1 MRWFGRKCKPP
12 AGRSPAR
19 KRRWSLM
26 KKRISRWMEPVRTAA
41 GWASVLIK
49 VGWPVAATV
58 ALAWAAIVAGSSS
71 PIFTAAEVEV
81 RGLRHLE
88 RDGLLLRAGLEPAP
102 NLLAMSLNDVAA
114 RLLAEPWV
122 ERLKLERHLP
132 NRLVVEVVE
141 REVVAVVRAP
151 GRAGPTDV
159 LVDGAGV
166 VLGEAEADD
175 RLRLPVV
182 VGARDPAPR
191 PGARFTDPHVVA
203 GLAVLQATEGVPLMG
218 RRSLAVV
225 DCTYADRIILKGRG
239 SEAVVA
245 VRGGHLERKFARLKT
260 VAAELK
266 RRHGSIRYIDL
277 SFDRRVIVK
286 GADREG

>member
-1 MRWFGRKCKPP
+1 MP
-12 AGRSPAR
+12 
-19 KRRWSLM
+19 
-26 KKRISRWMEPVRTAA
+26 
-41 GWASVLIK
+41 
-49 VGWPVAATV
+49 
-58 ALAWAAIVAGSSS
+58 
-71 PIFTAAEVEV
+71 
-81 RGLRHLE
+81 
-88 RDGLLLRAGLEPAP
+88 
-102 NLLAMSLNDVAA
+102 
-114 RLLAEPWV
+114 V

-166 VLGEAEADD
+166 VLREAEADD

-286 GADREG
+286 GADRDG

>member
-1 MRWFGRKCKPP
+1 MRWFGRKRKPP

-19 KRRWSLM
+19 KRRWSLV
-26 KKRISRWMEPVRTAA
+26 KKRISRWLEPVRTALR
-41 GWASVLIK
+41 WASVLIK

-81 RGLRHLE
+81 RGLRYLE

-141 REVVAVVRAP
+141 REVVAVVRTP

-159 LVDGAGV
+159 LVDGEGV
-166 VLGEAEADD
+166 VLRAAEAGD

-182 VGARDPAPR
+182 VGARGPAPR
-191 PGARFTDPHVVA
+191 PGVRFTDPRVVS

-218 RRSLAVV
+218 RRSLAMI
-225 DCTYADRIILKGRG
+225 DCTYADRIILKGRR

-286 GADREG
+286 DADREG